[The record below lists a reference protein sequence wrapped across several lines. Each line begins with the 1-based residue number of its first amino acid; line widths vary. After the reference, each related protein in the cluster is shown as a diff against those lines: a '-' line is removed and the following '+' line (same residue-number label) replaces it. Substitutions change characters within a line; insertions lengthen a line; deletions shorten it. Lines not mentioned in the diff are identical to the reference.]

1 MANGDA
7 AAGWLWFNLDE
18 PLDRWA
24 AGRGVDEV
32 IAAHEAL
39 LGISEAPLDVRPGT
53 RLPGGASP
61 LLRYVDG
68 GDLRIVFLV
77 THPIVVN
84 GLRLIALMPLTEG
97 SR

>member
-18 PLDRWA
+18 PLDSWA
-24 AGRGVDEV
+24 AGRGADEV

-39 LGISEAPLDVRPGT
+39 LRISETPLEVRPGT
-53 RLPGGASP
+53 RLPGGAAP
-61 LLRYVDG
+61 LLRYVDD

>member
-1 MANGDA
+1 MG
-7 AAGWLWFNLDE
+7 GG
-18 PLDRWA
+18 
-24 AGRGVDEV
+24 GRGVDEV

-39 LGISEAPLDVRPGT
+39 LRISEAPLDVRPGT

-61 LLRYVDG
+61 LLRYVDD